1 MIRKLNLNELQIW
14 KVRTSEA
21 SVLEECR
28 SVLTEAELKKSRFFK
43 FEDARDQYIISQG
56 MLRTLLAYYLDVSTK
71 EVEIGRHD
79 KGKPYSMNDGAL
91 FFNSSN
97 SGGLCVFAFSRDGEV
112 GIDIEKKRQVSNL
125 EDLISRNFTS
135 SEIQFIKKNPAD
147 VLDRFFR
154 FWTIKEGYLKA
165 IGEGMRLTPENL
177 EFRIERN
184 KVSLISKKGI
194 FEYDDWVLSEFSPC
208 EGFVGTIVYKNPG
221 SAIVQ
226 SWYKDLRSN

>member
-1 MIRKLNLNELQIW
+1 
-14 KVRTSEA
+14 
-21 SVLEECR
+21 
-28 SVLTEAELKKSRFFK
+28 
-43 FEDARDQYIISQG
+43 
-56 MLRTLLAYYLDVSTK
+56 
-71 EVEIGRHD
+71 
-79 KGKPYSMNDGAL
+79 MNDRAL

-135 SEIQFIKKNPAD
+135 SEIQFIKKDPED

-177 EFRIERN
+177 EFRI
-184 KVSLISKKGI
+184 
-194 FEYDDWVLSEFSPC
+194 
-208 EGFVGTIVYKNPG
+208 
-221 SAIVQ
+221 
-226 SWYKDLRSN
+226 

>member
-1 MIRKLNLNELQIW
+1 MIQKLNLNELQIW

-21 SVLEECR
+21 NVLEECK
-28 SVLTEAELKKSRFFK
+28 SVLSENEIKRAHFFN
-43 FEDARDQYIISQG
+43 FEEARDQYIISQG
-56 MLRTLLAYYLDVSTK
+56 MLRMLLAYYLDVSTK
-71 EVEIGRHD
+71 DVEIGRHD
-79 KGKPYSMNDGAL
+79 KGKPYSLNDGSL

-135 SEIQFIKKNPAD
+135 AEIQFIKRNPSD

-154 FWTIKEGYLKA
+154 FWTVKEGYLKA

-208 EGFVGTIVYKNPG
+208 EGFAGTVVYKNPG

-226 SWYKDLRSN
+226 SWYKDLKSN